1 MGDGLKESYY
11 NIFLIPDCISI
22 RTVIPDFP
30 PYLGV

>member
-11 NIFLIPDCISI
+11 IVLIPDCISI

-30 PYLGV
+30 PYWGV